1 MFQSR
6 PSHSHISFH
15 GAQFL
20 WCTCA
25 PTPASSLA
33 WNSSH
38 LSRSPSLP
46 CCLPSRLQLPRHSL
60 LLCRVL
66 LWPLPHSQAV
76 FSNNLR
82 KERVTVVHGFRGFSQ
97 WPIALLFWGACGR
110 FCVTPMFLLPPTLK
124 FSSLD
129 WNFLKIECEKGSE
142 ITWCP
147 KGTWNTP
154 SYRDA
159 D

>member
-1 MFQSR
+1 MYLC
-6 PSHSHISFH
+6 PY
-15 GAQFL
+15 
-20 WCTCA
+20 
-25 PTPASSLA
+25 ASLT

-38 LSRSPSLP
+38 LSRSLSLP
-46 CCLPSRLQLPRHSL
+46 WCLPSHLQLPCHSW

-76 FSNNLR
+76 LACRYCSKNTLGNNLR
-82 KERVTVVHGFRGFSQ
+82 KERVTMVHGFSGFSQ
-97 WPIALLFWGACGR
+97 WPIGLLFWGPCGR

-124 FSSLD
+124 LISLD

-147 KGTWNTP
+147 KGKWNTP

-159 D
+159 H